1 MRRNL
6 STLAIVL
13 TLSAGSFAQ
22 SGARP
27 ATSPG
32 FETLHVQEIE
42 TDTALQVACSADK
55 PTVVSGE
62 TLRVRAWCALPAG
75 QTARYGWTATAGM
88 IDGQA
93 SDAQWD
99 FSGVQP
105 GLYKATVTV
114 RASVTRPTEC
124 SVEVIVVEGARGV
137 PTRETGR
144 AFLEKGKKEA
154 SGYGLYS
161 YLLLGAHPTDST
173 RDRYLKAIQAYLDV
187 IDDITRLEDYI
198 SRPKL
203 NITYLPIETVA
214 DTRPTP
220 DWVVERYDYARA
232 RALLDLLP
240 GTHREGPYLVSVL
253 KPLDSAGNPTD
264 HYLFQDLSTVPTE
277 PKDLVSWWVR
287 EFLNQAA
294 QVRFWQPR
302 TAELLVLKLR
312 TTIGVLAAGLP
323 DVQNGMDSCLAWI
336 H

>member
-1 MRRNL
+1 MRQNL
-6 STLAIVL
+6 NTLAMVL
-13 TLSAGSFAQ
+13 TLSAWSFAQ
-22 SGARP
+22 SGAP
-27 ATSPG
+27 SVPSPG
-32 FETLHVQEIE
+32 LEAGV
-42 TDTALQVACSADK
+42 ALQVACSADK

-62 TLRVRAWCALPAG
+62 TLRVRAWATLPAG
-75 QTARYGWTATAGM
+75 QTVRYAWTATAGK

-93 SDAQWD
+93 SDARWN

-114 RASVTRPTEC
+114 RASRTRPAEC
-124 SVEVIVVEGARGV
+124 SVEVIVVEGARGI

-144 AFLEKGKKEA
+144 AFLVKGKKEA

-173 RDRYLKAIQAYLDV
+173 RERYLKAIEAYLNL
-187 IDDITRLEDYI
+187 IDDITQLEDYVAR
-198 SRPKL
+198 SKL

-214 DTRPTP
+214 DIKPTP
-220 DWVVERYDYARA
+220 AQVLELYDYAHA

-240 GTHREGPYLVSVL
+240 GIHQEGPYLVSVL
-253 KPLDSAGNPTD
+253 KPLNSAGTSTD
-264 HYLFQDLSTVPTE
+264 NYLFQDLSTVPTE
-277 PKDLVSWWVR
+277 TNDLVSWWVR

-294 QVRFWQPR
+294 QVRFWEPR

-323 DVQNGMDSCLAWI
+323 AVQKGMDSCLAWI
-336 H
+336 RIH